1 MSASELLSKDNED
14 AEFDEEH
21 ALIEEDDGAGVSAEV
36 LSQPLP
42 QILLRLFGRT
52 PRLHEVQAWQKMIRK
67 GLTARAFIKQVSN
80 KRSFKSVTAAR
91 HKWPPGHFFSPIVNP
106 ELVEEYWKK
115 SAHEPLEGVADI
127 PIDLDAM
134 TALWERHRAFTSGT
148 RFPKGKQADRR
159 FYVGGPFGWG
169 DAYSLRMMLNEFRPK
184 RVVEIG
190 SGFTTA
196 CMLDAADDIGLN
208 DFRVT
213 CIEPYPARLK
223 KVLRPEDFESRVTL
237 EERPVQLMPLDIF
250 RTLEKDDILFIDSTH
265 VLKTGSDV
273 HYELFYVLP
282 ALKPGV
288 VVHFHDCRFPFEYT
302 PRQVF
307 EKNHSWN
314 EAYAVRAL
322 LMNSNRHRVI
332 FSGSLFEKQ
341 RKELI
346 RETQTDFLRNCGSSL
361 WLQTLPG

>member
-1 MSASELLSKDNED
+1 MSVRETDLKD
-14 AEFDEEH
+14 DEEYDFDTDLVL
-21 ALIEEDDGAGVSAEV
+21 AEDDGAGVSPEM

-52 PRLHEVQAWQKMIRK
+52 PRLREVETWNAMIRS
-67 GLTARAFIKQVSN
+67 GMTAQAFIRRVSN
-80 KRSFKSVTAAR
+80 KRSFKAVTGSR
-91 HKWPPGHFFSPIVNP
+91 HKWPAGHFFSPIVNP
-106 ELVEEYWKK
+106 DSIGEYFKK
-115 SAHEPLEGVADI
+115 SSAETLGGVADI

-134 TALWERHRAFTSGT
+134 TALWERHREFTAGVT
-148 RFPKGKQADRR
+148 FPKAKQANKR
-159 FYVGGPFGWG
+159 FYIGGPFGWG

-196 CMLDAADDIGLN
+196 CMLDAADDIGLS
-208 DFRVT
+208 DFQVT
-213 CIEPYPARLK
+213 CIEPYPSRLK
-223 KVLRPEDFESRVTL
+223 KVLRPEDFQSVVTL

-250 RTLEKDDILFIDSTH
+250 KTLEKGDILFIDSTH

-273 HYELFYVLP
+273 HYELFYILP
-282 ALKPGV
+282 VLKPGV

-302 PRQVF
+302 SRQIF

-314 EAYAVRAL
+314 EVYAVRAL
-322 LMNSNRHRVI
+322 LMNSSRYRVI

-346 RETQTDFLRNCGSSL
+346 HETQPNFLRNCGSSL